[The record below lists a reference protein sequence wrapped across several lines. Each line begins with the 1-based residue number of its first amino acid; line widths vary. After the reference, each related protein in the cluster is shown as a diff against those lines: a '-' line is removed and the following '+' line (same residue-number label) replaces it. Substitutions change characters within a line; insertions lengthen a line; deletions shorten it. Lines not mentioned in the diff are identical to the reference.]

1 MMTDSTNLKEL
12 ISKEELASRV
22 LEIASEISEN
32 YKTEPVLFIIVLNG
46 SFIFASD
53 LIRAMEVDCEVDFI
67 KVASYTGDQSTGK
80 IKFEKDL
87 SSDISGKN
95 VIIIED
101 IIDSGITINFLKQLI
116 ENKNPKSLKIA
127 TLLLKPEVA
136 KLNFEIDW
144 VGFEISPEFVVGYGL
159 DYNQKLR
166 NLNAVYRLGGVN

>member
-1 MMTDSTNLKEL
+1 MIESKKLIEL
-12 ISKEELASRV
+12 ISKEEIDSRV
-22 LEIASEISEN
+22 IEIASQISEK
-32 YKTEPVLFIIVLNG
+32 YKAEPVIFIVVLNG

-53 LIRAMEVDCEVDFI
+53 LIRSTEIDCEVDFI
-67 KVASYTGDQSTGK
+67 KVASYNGKQSTGK

-101 IIDSGITINFLKQLI
+101 IIDSGITINFLKEVI
-116 ENKNPKSLKIA
+116 EKKNPKSLKIV

-136 KLNFEIDW
+136 KLNFELDW

>member
-1 MMTDSTNLKEL
+1 MTDSTNLKEL

-22 LEIASEISEN
+22 LQIASEISEN

-53 LIRAMEVDCEVDFI
+53 LIRAMEIDCEVDFI

>member
-22 LEIASEISEN
+22 LQIASEISEN
-32 YKTEPVLFIIVLNG
+32 YKTEPVLFIVVLNG

-53 LIRAMEVDCEVDFI
+53 LIRAMEIDCEVDFI

-136 KLNFEIDW
+136 KLNFLIDW
-144 VGFEISPEFVVGYGL
+144 VVFEICAEFVVGYGL

>member
-1 MMTDSTNLKEL
+1 MMTESTNLKEL
-12 ISKEELASRV
+12 ISKEELDSRV
-22 LEIASEISEN
+22 LQIASEISEN

-53 LIRAMEVDCEVDFI
+53 LIRAMEIDCEVDFI
-67 KVASYTGDQSTGK
+67 KVASYAGDQSTGK

-87 SSDISGKN
+87 SSDISGRN

-101 IIDSGITINFLKQLI
+101 IIDSGITNNFLKKLI

-159 DYNQKLR
+159 DYKQKLR

>member
-1 MMTDSTNLKEL
+1 MTDSTNLKEL

-22 LEIASEISEN
+22 LQIASEISEN
-32 YKTEPVLFIIVLNG
+32 YKTEPVLFIVVLNG

-53 LIRAMEVDCEVDFI
+53 LIRAMEIDCEVDFI

-101 IIDSGITINFLKQLI
+101 IIDSGITINFIKQLI

>member
-53 LIRAMEVDCEVDFI
+53 LIRAMEIDCEVDFI

>member
-1 MMTDSTNLKEL
+1 MMIESKKLIEL
-12 ISKEELASRV
+12 ISKEEIDSRV
-22 LEIASEISEN
+22 IQIASQISEK
-32 YKTEPVLFIIVLNG
+32 YKAEPVIFIVVLNG

-53 LIRAMEVDCEVDFI
+53 LIRSTEIDCEVDFI
-67 KVASYTGDQSTGK
+67 KVASYNGKQSTGK

-95 VIIIED
+95 VIILED
-101 IIDSGITINFLKQLI
+101 IIDSGITINFIKEVI
-116 ENKNPKSLKIA
+116 EKKNPKSLKIA
-127 TLLLKPEVA
+127 TLLLKPGVA

>member
-1 MMTDSTNLKEL
+1 MMTESTNLKEL
-12 ISKEELASRV
+12 ISKEELDSRV
-22 LEIASEISEN
+22 LQIASEISEN

-53 LIRAMEVDCEVDFI
+53 LIRAMEIDCEVDFI

-101 IIDSGITINFLKQLI
+101 IIDSGITINFLKKLI

>member
-1 MMTDSTNLKEL
+1 MTESTNLKEL
-12 ISKEELASRV
+12 ISKEELDSRV
-22 LEIASEISEN
+22 LQIASEISEN

-53 LIRAMEVDCEVDFI
+53 LIRAMEIDCEVDFI
-67 KVASYTGDQSTGK
+67 KVASYAGDQSTGK

-101 IIDSGITINFLKQLI
+101 IIDSGITINFLKKLI

-159 DYNQKLR
+159 DYKQKLR

>member
-22 LEIASEISEN
+22 LKIASEISEN

-53 LIRAMEVDCEVDFI
+53 LIRAMEIDCEVDFI
-67 KVASYTGDQSTGK
+67 KVASYAGDQSTGK

>member
-1 MMTDSTNLKEL
+1 MMTESTNLKEL
-12 ISKEELASRV
+12 ISKEELDSRV
-22 LEIASEISEN
+22 LQIASEISEN

-53 LIRAMEVDCEVDFI
+53 LIRAMEIDCEVDFI

>member
-1 MMTDSTNLKEL
+1 MMIESKKLIEL
-12 ISKEELASRV
+12 ISKEEIDSRV
-22 LEIASEISEN
+22 IEIASQISEK
-32 YKTEPVLFIIVLNG
+32 YKAEPVIFIVVLNG

-53 LIRAMEVDCEVDFI
+53 LIRSTEIDCEVDFI
-67 KVASYTGDQSTGK
+67 KVASYNGKQSTGK

-95 VIIIED
+95 VIIVED
-101 IIDSGITINFLKQLI
+101 IIDSGITINFLKEVI
-116 ENKNPKSLKIA
+116 EKKNPKSLKIA
-127 TLLLKPEVA
+127 TLLLKPGVA

>member
-1 MMTDSTNLKEL
+1 MMIESKKLIEL
-12 ISKEELASRV
+12 ISKEEIDSRV
-22 LEIASEISEN
+22 IQIASQISEK
-32 YKTEPVLFIIVLNG
+32 YKAEPVIFIVVLNG

-53 LIRAMEVDCEVDFI
+53 LIRSTEIDCEVDFI
-67 KVASYTGDQSTGK
+67 KVASYNGKQSTGK

-95 VIIIED
+95 VIILED
-101 IIDSGITINFLKQLI
+101 IIDSGITINFIKEVI
-116 ENKNPKSLKIA
+116 EKKNTQSLKIA

-166 NLNAVYRLGGVN
+166 NLNAVYRFGGVN

>member
-1 MMTDSTNLKEL
+1 MMIESKKLIEL
-12 ISKEELASRV
+12 ISKEEIDSRV
-22 LEIASEISEN
+22 IEIASQISEK
-32 YKTEPVLFIIVLNG
+32 YKAEPVIFIVVLNG

-53 LIRAMEVDCEVDFI
+53 LIRSTEIDCEVDFI
-67 KVASYTGDQSTGK
+67 KVASYNGKQSTGK

-95 VIIIED
+95 VIILED
-101 IIDSGITINFLKQLI
+101 IIDSGITINFII
-116 ENKNPKSLKIA
+116 EVIEKKNPKSLKIA
-127 TLLLKPEVA
+127 TLLLKPGVA

>member
-1 MMTDSTNLKEL
+1 MTDSTNLKEL

-22 LEIASEISEN
+22 LQIASEISEN

-53 LIRAMEVDCEVDFI
+53 LIRAMEIDCEVDFI
-67 KVASYTGDQSTGK
+67 KVASYVGDKSTGN

>member
-1 MMTDSTNLKEL
+1 MITDSTNLKEL
-12 ISKEELASRV
+12 ISKEELATRV
-22 LEIASEISEN
+22 LQIAYEISEN

-53 LIRAMEVDCEVDFI
+53 LIRAMEIDCEVDFI
-67 KVASYTGDQSTGK
+67 KVASYAGDQSTGK

>member
-1 MMTDSTNLKEL
+1 MMIESKKLIEL
-12 ISKEELASRV
+12 ISKEEIDSRV
-22 LEIASEISEN
+22 IEIASQISEK
-32 YKTEPVLFIIVLNG
+32 YKAEPVIFIVVLNG

-53 LIRAMEVDCEVDFI
+53 LIRSTEIECEVDFI
-67 KVASYTGDQSTGK
+67 KVASYNGKQSTGK

-95 VIIIED
+95 VIIVED
-101 IIDSGITINFLKQLI
+101 IIDSGITINFIKEVI
-116 ENKNPKSLKIA
+116 EKKNPKSLKIA
-127 TLLLKPEVA
+127 TLLLKPGVA

>member
-1 MMTDSTNLKEL
+1 MMIESKKLIEL
-12 ISKEELASRV
+12 ISKEEIDSRV
-22 LEIASEISEN
+22 IEIASQISEK
-32 YKTEPVLFIIVLNG
+32 YKAEPVIFIVVLNG

-53 LIRAMEVDCEVDFI
+53 LIRSTEIDCEVDFI
-67 KVASYTGDQSTGK
+67 KVASYNGKQSTGK

-95 VIIIED
+95 VIIVED
-101 IIDSGITINFLKQLI
+101 IIDSGITINFIKEVI
-116 ENKNPKSLKIA
+116 EKKNPKSLKIA
-127 TLLLKPEVA
+127 TLLLKPGVA

>member
-22 LEIASEISEN
+22 LQIASEISES

-53 LIRAMEVDCEVDFI
+53 LIRAMEIDCEVDFI

>member
-1 MMTDSTNLKEL
+1 MMIESKKLIEL
-12 ISKEELASRV
+12 ISKEEIDSRV
-22 LEIASEISEN
+22 IEIASQISEK
-32 YKTEPVLFIIVLNG
+32 YKAEPVIFIVVLNG

-53 LIRAMEVDCEVDFI
+53 LIRSTEIDCEVDFI
-67 KVASYTGDQSTGK
+67 KVASYNGKQSTGK

-95 VIIIED
+95 VIILED
-101 IIDSGITINFLKQLI
+101 IIDSGITINFIKEVI
-116 ENKNPKSLKIA
+116 EKKNPKSLKIA
-127 TLLLKPEVA
+127 TLLLKPGVA

>member
-1 MMTDSTNLKEL
+1 MMIESKKLIEL
-12 ISKEELASRV
+12 ISKEEIDSRV
-22 LEIASEISEN
+22 IEVASQISEK
-32 YKTEPVLFIIVLNG
+32 YKAEPVIFIVVLNG

-53 LIRAMEVDCEVDFI
+53 LIRSTEIDCEVDFI
-67 KVASYTGDQSTGK
+67 KVASYNGKQSTGK

-95 VIIIED
+95 VIILED
-101 IIDSGITINFLKQLI
+101 IIDSGITINFII
-116 ENKNPKSLKIA
+116 EVIEKKNPKSLKIA
-127 TLLLKPEVA
+127 TLLLKPGVA

>member
-1 MMTDSTNLKEL
+1 MMIESKKLIEL
-12 ISKEELASRV
+12 ISKEEIDSRV
-22 LEIASEISEN
+22 IEIASQISEK
-32 YKTEPVLFIIVLNG
+32 YKAEPVIFIVVLNG

-53 LIRAMEVDCEVDFI
+53 LIRSTEIDCEVDFI
-67 KVASYTGDQSTGK
+67 KVASYNGKQSTGK

-95 VIIIED
+95 VIILED
-101 IIDSGITINFLKQLI
+101 IIDSGITINFIKEVI
-116 ENKNPKSLKIA
+116 EKKNPKSLKIV

-136 KLNFEIDW
+136 KLNFELDW

>member
-32 YKTEPVLFIIVLNG
+32 YKTEPILFIVVLNG

-53 LIRAMEVDCEVDFI
+53 LIRAMEIDCEVDFI
-67 KVASYTGDQSTGK
+67 KVASYTGGQSTGA

-101 IIDSGITINFLKQLI
+101 VIDSGITINFLKQLI
-116 ENKNPKSLKIA
+116 ENKKPKSLKIA
-127 TLLLKPEVA
+127 TLLLKSEVA

-144 VGFEISPEFVVGYGL
+144 VGFEISSEFVVGYGL

>member
-1 MMTDSTNLKEL
+1 MMIESKKLIEL
-12 ISKEELASRV
+12 ISKEEIDSRV
-22 LEIASEISEN
+22 IEVASQISEK
-32 YKTEPVLFIIVLNG
+32 YKAEPVIFIVVLNG

-53 LIRAMEVDCEVDFI
+53 LIRSTEIDCEVDFI
-67 KVASYTGDQSTGK
+67 KVASYNGKQSTGK

-95 VIIIED
+95 VIILED
-101 IIDSGITINFLKQLI
+101 IIDSGITINFII
-116 ENKNPKSLKIA
+116 EVIEKKNPKSLKIA
-127 TLLLKPEVA
+127 TLLLKPGVA

-166 NLNAVYRLGGVN
+166 NLNAVYRLGGGN

>member
-1 MMTDSTNLKEL
+1 MMIESKKLIEL
-12 ISKEELASRV
+12 ISKEEIDSRV
-22 LEIASEISEN
+22 IEIASQISEK
-32 YKTEPVLFIIVLNG
+32 YKAEPVIFIVVLNG

-53 LIRAMEVDCEVDFI
+53 LIRSTEIDCEVDFI
-67 KVASYTGDQSTGK
+67 KVASYNGKQSTGK
-80 IKFEKDL
+80 IKFEKDI

-95 VIIIED
+95 VIIVED
-101 IIDSGITINFLKQLI
+101 IIDSGITINFLKEVI
-116 ENKNPKSLKIA
+116 EKKNPKSLKIA
-127 TLLLKPEVA
+127 TLLLKPGVA

>member
-1 MMTDSTNLKEL
+1 MMIESKKLIEL
-12 ISKEELASRV
+12 ISKEEIDSRV
-22 LEIASEISEN
+22 IEIASQISEK
-32 YKTEPVLFIIVLNG
+32 YKAEPVIFIVVLNG

-53 LIRAMEVDCEVDFI
+53 LIRSTEIDCEVDFI
-67 KVASYTGDQSTGK
+67 KVASYNGKQSTGK

-95 VIIIED
+95 VIIVED
-101 IIDSGITINFLKQLI
+101 IIDSGITINFIKEVI
-116 ENKNPKSLKIA
+116 EKKNTQSLKIA

>member
-1 MMTDSTNLKEL
+1 MMIESKKLIEL
-12 ISKEELASRV
+12 ISKEEIDFRV
-22 LEIASEISEN
+22 IEIASQISEK
-32 YKTEPVLFIIVLNG
+32 YKAEPVIFIVVLNG

-53 LIRAMEVDCEVDFI
+53 LIRSTEIDCEVDFI
-67 KVASYTGDQSTGK
+67 KVASYNGKQSTGK

-95 VIIIED
+95 VIILED
-101 IIDSGITINFLKQLI
+101 IIDSGITINFIKEVI
-116 ENKNPKSLKIA
+116 EKKNPKSLKIA
-127 TLLLKPEVA
+127 TLLLKPGVA

>member
-1 MMTDSTNLKEL
+1 MMIESKKLIEL
-12 ISKEELASRV
+12 ISKEEIDSRV
-22 LEIASEISEN
+22 IEIASQISEK
-32 YKTEPVLFIIVLNG
+32 YKAEPVIFIVVLNG

-53 LIRAMEVDCEVDFI
+53 LIRSTEIDCEVDFI
-67 KVASYTGDQSTGK
+67 KVASYNGKQSTGK

-95 VIIIED
+95 VIIVED
-101 IIDSGITINFLKQLI
+101 IIDSGITINFLKEVI
-116 ENKNPKSLKIA
+116 EKKNPKSLKIA

>member
-1 MMTDSTNLKEL
+1 MMTESTNLKEL
-12 ISKEELASRV
+12 ISKEELDSRV
-22 LEIASEISEN
+22 LQIASEISEN

-53 LIRAMEVDCEVDFI
+53 LIRAMEIDCEVDFI
-67 KVASYTGDQSTGK
+67 KVASYAGDQSTGK

-101 IIDSGITINFLKQLI
+101 IIDSGITINFLKKLI

-159 DYNQKLR
+159 DYKQKLR

>member
-1 MMTDSTNLKEL
+1 MMIESKKLIEL
-12 ISKEELASRV
+12 ISKEEIDSRV
-22 LEIASEISEN
+22 IEVASQISEK
-32 YKTEPVLFIIVLNG
+32 YKAEPVIFIVVLNG

-53 LIRAMEVDCEVDFI
+53 LIRSTEIDCEVDFI
-67 KVASYTGDQSTGK
+67 KVASYNGKQSTGK

-95 VIIIED
+95 VIILED
-101 IIDSGITINFLKQLI
+101 IIDSGITINFII
-116 ENKNPKSLKIA
+116 EVIEKKNPKSLKIA

>member
-1 MMTDSTNLKEL
+1 MTESTNLKEL
-12 ISKEELASRV
+12 ISKEELDSRV
-22 LEIASEISEN
+22 LQIASEISEN

-53 LIRAMEVDCEVDFI
+53 LIRAMEIDCEVDFI
-67 KVASYTGDQSTGK
+67 KVASYAGDQSTGK

-87 SSDISGKN
+87 SSDISGRN

-101 IIDSGITINFLKQLI
+101 IIDSGITINFLKKLI

-159 DYNQKLR
+159 DYKQKLR

>member
-1 MMTDSTNLKEL
+1 MMIESKKLIEL
-12 ISKEELASRV
+12 ISKEEIDSRV
-22 LEIASEISEN
+22 IEIASQISEK
-32 YKTEPVLFIIVLNG
+32 YKAEPVIFIVVLNG

-53 LIRAMEVDCEVDFI
+53 LIRSTEIDCEVDFI
-67 KVASYTGDQSTGK
+67 KVASYNGKQSTGK

-95 VIIIED
+95 VIIVED
-101 IIDSGITINFLKQLI
+101 IIDSGITINFIKEVI
-116 ENKNPKSLKIA
+116 EKKNPKSLKIA